1 MYIPSFLKRNTESYV
16 IKACLRG
23 SKGPVNC
30 IVFSHSAT
38 LLASGGDDETLRI
51 WDVGKKLCQQALED
65 HCGRWGQIT
74 SIKWFP
80 AAFHELSN
88 TRLFTV
94 NEPVESIS
102 IDPVH
107 QRLAA
112 SSHMGKV
119 KLCSIHRDGSL
130 TTLWIKDFSSDSTRP
145 IIPRAVHFY
154 DSYKMILVFF
164 LETGEIHCH
173 LSDSG
178 TEDWHKVLKSPIGS
192 AAICESMKTL
202 LIDNMNGSFDLYQ
215 ISKASPA
222 QNFEVP
228 TKRKH
233 LYVKGAA
240 LALCSSDN
248 GRLHLYST
256 LSSSKIQTLCPG
268 GWRLCIQAVDAIS
281 SSDCKLI
288 TSSSSDKKPTIYVWK
303 KQDQSKNASTIGIL
317 SFMNMLN
324 FLAILFLFWLTAD
337 VWKGYVHEALCNV
350 VGRVHTSLNDHK
362 DPTSNTQFGPINHE
376 HNDDNYIE
384 IEDNSVEKSKWG
396 FKFSG

>member
-16 IKACLRG
+16 IEARLQG

-30 IVFSHSAT
+30 VAFSHSAT

-74 SIKWFP
+74 SIKWFL

-94 NEPVESIS
+94 NELVESIS

-107 QRLAA
+107 QWLAA
-112 SSHMGKV
+112 SSHTGKV
-119 KLCSIHRDGSL
+119 KLCTIHRDGSL
-130 TTLWIKDFSSDSTRP
+130 TTLWIKDFSSDSTGP

-164 LETGEIHCH
+164 LETGEIRCR

-192 AAICESMKTL
+192 AAICESTKTL

-222 QNFEVP
+222 RNFEVP

-240 LALCSSDN
+240 SAEDGALALC
-248 GRLHLYST
+248 GR
-256 LSSSKIQTLCPG
+256 
-268 GWRLCIQAVDAIS
+268 GWRLRIQAVDAIS
-281 SSDCKLI
+281 SSDRKLI
-288 TSSSSDKKPTIYVWK
+288 ASSSSDKKPTIYVWK
-303 KQDQSKNASTIGIL
+303 KRDQSKNTSTIGIP
-317 SFMNMLN
+317 SFINMLN

-337 VWKGYVHEALCNV
+337 VWKGYVHEALRNV
-350 VGRVHTSLNDHK
+350 VGRVHASLNDHK

-384 IEDNSVEKSKWG
+384 IEDNAVEKSKWG